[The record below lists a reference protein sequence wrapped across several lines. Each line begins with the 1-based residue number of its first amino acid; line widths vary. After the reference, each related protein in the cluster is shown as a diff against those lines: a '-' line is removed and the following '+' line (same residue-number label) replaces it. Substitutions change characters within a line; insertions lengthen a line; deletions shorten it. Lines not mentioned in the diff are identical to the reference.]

1 MQALTHQSVSK
12 VHKVEA
18 RCLICDFDKLV
29 TAVWTKSGTLNQSL
43 RALDAAIKQA
53 GPATAY
59 PWTANISQADAHE
72 FMSWLVD
79 RFEHK
84 AKPQ

>member
-1 MQALTHQSVSK
+1 MKIHRA
-12 VHKVEA
+12 EA
-18 RCLICDFDKLV
+18 RCLICDFARLV
-29 TAVWTKSGTLNQSL
+29 TAVWAKSGTLNQSL
-43 RALDAAIKQA
+43 RAVDLAIRQA

-59 PWTANISQADAHE
+59 PWTANMSQADAHE

-84 AKPQ
+84 AQPK